1 MDTTFCFGHSIPTG
15 DPIRRYT
22 VKPTYSTAPIL
33 RVVEQSHHS
42 QFGARS
48 SPPPMRRRK
57 SVRRRG
63 REGCGQC
70 RLGSLFGKWVFSEIA
85 AAKEVKRTAARRGI
99 RCPSNRQSA
108 CRRHRHAH
116 ARHSCR
122 TLAEHSIL
130 TAHAVSNLCSPRARR
145 PPRASARPC
154 RHLTFAFASSLHPA
168 AFSTEGPCPPT
179 ACLRGRGLTF
189 HDIPWRVWR
198 SATIAGS
205 RSRSRCRR

>member
-145 PPRASARPC
+145 PPVRASVPSPHLRVRFLPPSRRILDRGALPTDRLSAWSRPDV
-154 RHLTFAFASSLHPA
+154 P
-168 AFSTEGPCPPT
+168 
-179 ACLRGRGLTF
+179 
-189 HDIPWRVWR
+189 
-198 SATIAGS
+198 
-205 RSRSRCRR
+205 